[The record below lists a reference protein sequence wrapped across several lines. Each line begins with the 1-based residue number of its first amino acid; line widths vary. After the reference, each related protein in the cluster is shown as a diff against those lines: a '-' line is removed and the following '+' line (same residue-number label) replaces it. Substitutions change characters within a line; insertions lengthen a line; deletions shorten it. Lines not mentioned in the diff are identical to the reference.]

1 MNRNELTG
9 LEIDLYHLDAV
20 YIAWK
25 GGTTGHSTFELF
37 TRSTPFG
44 GGFMVAAGLELAA
57 EHIQNFGYS
66 EEDLEWIASVKG
78 YDPEFLELLGNLKF
92 TGDVLAMP
100 EGEIAFGHQPLMQ
113 IQSAFIEGMLLESGL
128 VRILGVSTLI
138 ATKAARVHLAAKGR
152 SFSDF
157 SFRRAHAPLWAT
169 RSAYIGGAE
178 SSSYVAA
185 NKQLGIPGSGTIPHA
200 IVQAFPDEI
209 SAFREIARI
218 FPKYTLLIDTYDVD
232 QGIDNAI
239 LAAKEEA
246 ATGSGHELVAV
257 RIDSGDLGDW
267 SRLVR
272 SRLDAADMHNV
283 RVLVSG
289 DLDEHKIETLVSSG
303 DPADGFGVGANLGV
317 GLGSVESGHVGGV
330 IGAVYKLTWIEDDND
345 STQDA
350 RMKIA
355 GGKSTWPG
363 RKSVYRVGD
372 FDHDVISLSDEP
384 APANGRPLLQPWM
397 KGGELIGP
405 HPSLSDIRDRSIANL
420 NAMPENLKQLTVS
433 EPYDVRFSDNIRA
446 LRESIEANH
455 ERRQSPSGG
464 N

>member
-1 MNRNELTG
+1 MNRFQPTG

-57 EHIQNFGYS
+57 DHIQHFGYTD
-66 EEDLEWIASVKG
+66 EDVEWIGKLKG
-78 YDPEFLELLGNLKF
+78 YDPEFLELLANLQF

-100 EGEIAFGHQPLMQ
+100 EGEIAFGHQPMMQ
-113 IQSAFIEGMLLESGL
+113 VRSPFIEGMLLESGL
-128 VRILGVSTLI
+128 VRIIGVSTLI
-138 ATKAARVHLAAKGR
+138 ATKSARVHLASKGR

-157 SFRRAHAPLWAT
+157 SFRRAHAPMWAT

-185 NKQLGIPGSGTIPHA
+185 NRLLDIPGSGTIPHA

-209 SAFREIARI
+209 SAFREIAAI
-218 FPKYTLLIDTYDVD
+218 FPRYTLLIDTYDVD
-232 QGIDNAI
+232 RGIDNAI
-239 LAAKEEA
+239 QAAKEEA
-246 ATGSGHELVAV
+246 GKESGHELVAV

-272 SRLDAADMHNV
+272 SRLDTANMHDV
-283 RVLVSG
+283 KILVSG
-289 DLDEHKIETLVSSG
+289 DLDEYKIEDLVSSG

-330 IGAVYKLTWIEDDND
+330 IGAVYKLTWIDDDNN

-363 RKSVYRVGD
+363 RKSVYRVGN
-372 FDHDVISLSDEP
+372 FDHDVIALDDEP
-384 APANGRPLLQPWM
+384 APENGRELLMPWM
-397 KGGELIGP
+397 KGGELVAP
-405 HPSLSDIRDRSIANL
+405 HPALDDIRDLALANL
-420 NAMPENLKQLTVS
+420 DSMPENLKALTVS
-433 EPYDVRFSDNIRA
+433 EPYEVRFSEAIQRLRA
-446 LRESIEANH
+446 RIEASH
-455 ERRQSPSGG
+455 STS
-464 N
+464 

>member
-1 MNRNELTG
+1 MNRNNSTG

-57 EHIQNFGYS
+57 EHILNFGYTD
-66 EEDLEWIASVKG
+66 EDVEWIGNVKG
-78 YDPEFLELLGNLKF
+78 YDPEFLELLANLRF
-92 TGDVLAMP
+92 RGDVLAMP

-113 IQSAFIEGMLLESGL
+113 LQSPFIEGMLLESGL
-128 VRILGVSTLI
+128 VRIIGVSTLI
-138 ATKAARVHLAAKGR
+138 ETKAARVHLAAKGR

-157 SFRRAHAPLWAT
+157 SFRRAHAPMWAT

-185 NKQLGIPGSGTIPHA
+185 NRQLGIPGSGTIPHA

-209 SAFREIARI
+209 TAFREIAAI
-218 FPKYTLLIDTYDVD
+218 FPEYTLLIDTYDVD

-239 LAAKEEA
+239 LAAQEESA
-246 ATGSGHELVAV
+246 KGSGHKLVAV

-272 SRLDAADMHNV
+272 SRLDATGMHDV
-283 RVLVSG
+283 KILLSG
-289 DLDEHKIETLVSSG
+289 DLDEHKIEVLVNDG
-303 DPADGFGVGANLGV
+303 EPADGFGVGANLGV

-330 IGAVYKLTWIEDDND
+330 IGAVYKLTWIEDDKHD
-345 STQDA
+345 TVDA

-363 RKSVYRVGD
+363 RKSIYRVGE
-372 FDHDVISLSDEP
+372 FDHDVISLDDEP
-384 APANGRPLLQPWM
+384 APADSRALLQPWM
-397 KGGELIGP
+397 RQGELVGP
-405 HPSLSDIRDRSIANL
+405 HPALSEIRDRALANL
-420 NAMPENLKQLTVS
+420 GALPDNLKALAITD
-433 EPYDVRFSDNIRA
+433 PYDVRFSEKIQK
-446 LRESIEANH
+446 LREQIEAAHANH
-455 ERRQSPSGG
+455 
-464 N
+464 

>member
-1 MNRNELTG
+1 MKHGSLTG

-37 TRSTPFG
+37 TRNTPFG

-57 EHIQNFGYS
+57 DHIQNFGYS
-66 EEDLEWIASVKG
+66 EDDLAWIGELKG
-78 YDPEFLELLGNLKF
+78 YDPEFLHLLVNLKF
-92 TGDVLAMP
+92 RGDVLAMP
-100 EGEIAFGHQPLMQ
+100 EGEIAFGHQPMMQ
-113 IQSAFIEGMLLESGL
+113 IQSSFIEGMLLESGL
-128 VRILGVSTLI
+128 VRTIGVNTLI

-157 SFRRAHAPLWAT
+157 SFRRAHSPLWAT
-169 RSAYIGGAE
+169 RSAYIGGAQ

-185 NKQLGIPGSGTIPHA
+185 NRQLGIPGSGTIPHA

-209 SAFREIARI
+209 SAFREIAAI
-218 FPKYTLLIDTYDVD
+218 FPRYTLLIDTYDVD

-239 LAAKEEA
+239 LAAQEEA
-246 ATGSGHELVAV
+246 AKGSGHELVAV

-272 SRLDAADMHNV
+272 SRLDAAGMHDV
-283 RVLVSG
+283 QILVSG
-289 DLDEHKIETLVSSG
+289 DLDEHKIEKLVSKG

-317 GLGSVESGHVGGV
+317 GLGSVESGHAGGV
-330 IGAVYKLTWIEDDND
+330 IGAVYKLTWIDDANNN
-345 STQDA
+345 TQDA

-363 RKSVYRVGD
+363 RKSVYRVGE
-372 FDHDVISLSDEP
+372 FDHDVISLDDEP
-384 APANGRPLLQPWM
+384 APAGGRNLLQPWM
-397 KGGELIGP
+397 RNGELVGP
-405 HPSLSDIRDRSIANL
+405 HPSLDSIRERSIANL
-420 NAMPENLKQLTVS
+420 DRLPESIKALDVT
-433 EPYDVRFSDNIRA
+433 EPYDVRFSAKIRK
-446 LRESIEANH
+446 LRDQIEANH
-455 ERRQSPSGG
+455 SAGRKK
-464 N
+464 